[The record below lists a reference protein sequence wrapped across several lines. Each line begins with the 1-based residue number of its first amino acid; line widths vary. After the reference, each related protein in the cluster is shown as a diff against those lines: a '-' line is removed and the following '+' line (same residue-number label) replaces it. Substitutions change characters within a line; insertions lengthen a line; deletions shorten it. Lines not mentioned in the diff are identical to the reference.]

1 MNCLL
6 TGGIGIVGS
15 HVIFDWL
22 KQTIS
27 NNSQDHLFVVIRDKE
42 ISARERL
49 IKVLNNATKPDYLK
63 EISLEKCLE
72 KITVIA
78 EDLVNIKKETLEI
91 YNFSTIIH
99 CAGSTNLSHATN
111 S

>member
-27 NNSQDHLFVVIRDKE
+27 NNSQDHLFVVIRDKG
-42 ISARERL
+42 
-49 IKVLNNATKPDYLK
+49 D
-63 EISLEKCLE
+63 
-72 KITVIA
+72 
-78 EDLVNIKKETLEI
+78 
-91 YNFSTIIH
+91 
-99 CAGSTNLSHATN
+99 
-111 S
+111 